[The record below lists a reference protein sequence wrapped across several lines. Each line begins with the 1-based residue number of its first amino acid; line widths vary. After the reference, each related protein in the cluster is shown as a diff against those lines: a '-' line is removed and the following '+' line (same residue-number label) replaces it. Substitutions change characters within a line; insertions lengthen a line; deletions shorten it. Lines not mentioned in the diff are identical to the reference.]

1 MKIRIIGSVGSGKTT
16 LAKKLSEWQQ
26 IDYFE
31 TDRIVWKRE
40 ETEVRRTDNEKIT
53 VLNKILQQ
61 ENWIIEGVHLE
72 AWVDES
78 INQADVVIFLD
89 LPKKQIRSQIIKRQI
104 KQLLRLEAAH
114 YPIRFNMLKKMF
126 YWDDLFDQ
134 RTKPLIA
141 RKMAQNP
148 TKWLIIKEKTVFQE
162 IKNGVLQIISS
173 RDIL

>member
-1 MKIRIIGSVGSGKTT
+1 
-16 LAKKLSEWQQ
+16 
-26 IDYFE
+26 
-31 TDRIVWKRE
+31 
-40 ETEVRRTDNEKIT
+40 
-53 VLNKILQQ
+53 
-61 ENWIIEGVHLE
+61 E

-89 LPKKQIRSQIIKRQI
+89 LPKKQIRFQLIKRQI
-104 KQLLRLEAAH
+104 KQLLRLEEAH
-114 YPIRFNMLKKMF
+114 YQVKLNMLNKMF

>member
-40 ETEVRRTDNEKIT
+40 ETEVRRTDNEKIA

-89 LPKKQIRSQIIKRQI
+89 LPKKQIRFQLIKRQI

-114 YPIRFNMLKKMF
+114 YQVKINMLNKMF

-141 RKMAQNP
+141 EKMAQTP
-148 TKWLIIKEKTVFQE
+148 TKWLVVTEKTALQE
-162 IKNGVLQIISS
+162 IQKKLLQIISS

>member
-40 ETEVRRTDNEKIT
+40 ETEVRRTDNEKIA
-53 VLNKILQQ
+53 VLNKILQ
-61 ENWIIEGVHLE
+61 GVHLE

>member
-40 ETEVRRTDNEKIT
+40 ETEVRRTDIEKIA

-72 AWVDES
+72 AWVNES
-78 INQADVVIFLD
+78 FDQADVIIFLN
-89 LPKKQIRSQIIKRQI
+89 LPKKQIRSQLIKRQI

-114 YPIRFNMLKKMF
+114 YQVKLNMLNKMF

-141 RKMAQNP
+141 EKNGSNSNKMASRHRKNSIARN
-148 TKWLIIKEKTVFQE
+148 TKKAIANYIEP
-162 IKNGVLQIISS
+162 
-173 RDIL
+173 